1 MSLDV
6 LQSKQIDIKCKSLET
21 DSFQASQLQ
30 TDALVL
36 PTPSDYIGLTH
47 NFDNNESQF
56 QILRTPKEHVV
67 GEQYTINSVVYVNVN
82 YTTAYVEV
90 FYRAYTTTTTTPPNT
105 GWTLLGHLFNSLAT
119 YAIGDT
125 TVNLGFNWTCIAATT
140 PGAPFNLAE
149 WAQGTRAD
157 NEVGT
162 KTILRS
168 WSNGIRTKIEL
179 GKNSKDVNAM
189 LLLDSLTGGASEL
202 TAETGNIV
210 FPYYDFSTIPSNLVN
225 KVAINHDISHNFDF
239 RIARPAGVLCKY
251 NFYARENSASD
262 HTIGAISEITLGG
275 PTLTGIYGGIGTNLF
290 TANALRITNIGNANR
305 TQSNATLVGGTITV
319 TTGASDPT
327 CFIYITRTSIGLS
340 GTPGLLYVS
349 SKTAT
354 DFTVTSTDASDTG
367 SFDWLILNPNFATT

>member
-6 LQSKQIDIKCKSLET
+6 LQSKQIDIKCKSLES
-21 DSFQASQLQ
+21 DSFQ
-30 TDALVL
+30 TNIVETNALVL

-47 NFDNNESQF
+47 DFVNNESQF

-67 GEQYTINSVVYVNVN
+67 GETYTINSVVYINVN
-82 YTTAYVEV
+82 YTTADVEV
-90 FYRAYTTTTTTPPNT
+90 FYRAYTTTATTPPNT
-105 GWTLLGHLFNSLAT
+105 GWTLLGHLFNSNAT

-125 TVNLGFNWTCIAATT
+125 TVNLGFNWTCTAATT
-140 PGAPFNLAE
+140 PGAPFNLAQ

-210 FPYYDFSTIPSNLVN
+210 FPYYDFNTTPSNLVN

-239 RIARPAGVLCKY
+239 RIAKPAGVLCRY
-251 NFYARENSASD
+251 NFYARENGASD
-262 HTIGAISEITLGG
+262 HTLAAISEVNFGG
-275 PTLTGIYGGIGTNLF
+275 TLTGVYGGLASNLLF
-290 TANALRITNIGNANR
+290 SNALRITNING
-305 TQSNATLVGGTITV
+305 SNKVQDTATLVGGTVTV
-319 TTGASDPT
+319 ATGAADPS
-327 CFIYITRTSIGLS
+327 CFIYITRTSLGLT

-349 SKTAT
+349 SKTTT
-354 DFTVTSTDASDTG
+354 DFTVDSTDATDTG
-367 SFDWLILNPNFATT
+367 SFQWLILNPNFTV